1 LNHPKGEARAGAAIW
16 LADRKEV
23 SALDLLFD
31 AARAE
36 KLPGPK
42 AALLGAIARL
52 GGDIREFVSA
62 SALLSEAEEGL
73 RKAPA
78 RGLEWFPFDGMPT
91 LKQAGGDYLD
101 AKVLRWWI
109 VLAAKLKQ
117 SGGSPWFELLLDELE
132 PAGAARLGLAVMS
145 AWIAYDTAR
154 PSEAEANAHAA
165 AHVDATLKQYQ
176 QWKLET
182 TREQVFAALRQARLG
197 EYFHSGNDHKGLL
210 ALAARASGPEAV
222 NIVRSYFRDHY
233 MRTAQCKALLEC
245 LAANP
250 SPVAIQYVLSISK
263 RWRTRTVQDTAGELV
278 AGIAE
283 RRGWTAD
290 QLADRTIP
298 TAGFDDHGTLEL
310 PVGEKLYAARLDAA
324 GAISLLN
331 PEGKVVQGLP
341 ASATAEASDS
351 LKASKAALSSARK
364 EIKQV
369 FDFQARRLYEAL
381 CVGREWPAADWSQFL
396 LHHPLMGRLA
406 QRLVWL
412 GFDAEGDRVAAFRP
426 MEDLT
431 LTDESDN
438 AVELGEIAR
447 VRLAHGTTLS
457 VAERDAWRTHLKD
470 YDVTP
475 LFDQLGR
482 ERLSA
487 DGLEQDATEITD
499 RRGWMIDAFKLR
511 GAATK
516 LGYIRGQAEDGGWF
530 YTYEKAFDT
539 LRLVAILEFT
549 GNSLPEENRS
559 SALTALRF
567 VQMRKGGLRSSDG
580 VPLSSVPPVLLS
592 EAWNDVR
599 QIAAAGN
606 GFDAEWEKKAQ
617 W

>member
-1 LNHPKGEARAGAAIW
+1 
-16 LADRKEV
+16 
-23 SALDLLFD
+23 
-31 AARAE
+31 
-36 KLPGPK
+36 
-42 AALLGAIARL
+42 
-52 GGDIREFVSA
+52 
-62 SALLSEAEEGL
+62 
-73 RKAPA
+73 
-78 RGLEWFPFDGMPT
+78 MPT
-91 LKQAGGDYLD
+91 LKQTGGDYLD
-101 AKVLRWWI
+101 PKVLRWWL

-132 PAGAARLGLAVMS
+132 PASGAKVGLAVMS
-145 AWIAYDTAR
+145 AWIAYDTAG

-182 TREQVFAALRQARLG
+182 TREQMFAMLRQAKLR
-197 EYFHSGNDHKGLL
+197 EYFHSGNDQKGIL

-263 RWRTRTVQDTAGELV
+263 RWRTRGVQELAGELV

-298 TAGFDDHGTLEL
+298 TGGFDDEGVLEL
-310 PVGEKLYAARLDAA
+310 MVGEKAYAARLDAA
-324 GAISLLN
+324 GAIALFN
-331 PEGKVVQGLP
+331 PEGKAVQGLP
-341 ASATAEASDS
+341 ASASAEAADS
-351 LKASKAALSSARK
+351 LKESKAALSSARK

-369 FDFQARRLYEAL
+369 FEFQSRRLYEAL
-381 CVGREWPAADWSQFL
+381 CVGREWPAAEWSEFL
-396 LHHPLMGRLA
+396 LHHPLMGRLV

-412 GFDAEGDRVAAFRP
+412 GFGAEGDRIATFRP

-431 LTDESDN
+431 LTDSSDGS
-438 AVELGEIAR
+438 VDLGGIAR
-447 VRLAHGTTLS
+447 VRLAHGTALS
-457 VAERDAWRTHLKD
+457 IAEQDAWRTHLKD

-482 ERLSA
+482 DRLSA
-487 DGLEQDATEITD
+487 DGLEKDATEITD
-499 RRGWMIDAFKLR
+499 RRGWMIEAFKLR
-511 GAATK
+511 SAATK
-516 LGYIRGQAEDGGWF
+516 LGYTRGQAEDGGWF

-539 LRLVAILEFT
+539 LRLVAVLEFT
-549 GNSLPEENRS
+549 GNGLPEENRP
-559 SALTALRF
+559 SALAALRF
-567 VQMRKGGLRSSDG
+567 VKMQKGGLRWNIG

-592 EAWNDVR
+592 EAWNDVH
-599 QIAAAGN
+599 QIADAGT
-606 GFDAEWEKKAQ
+606 GFDAEWEKKAG